1 MNTSIKYRLFLAFL
15 TATCLVVFCMF
26 LVMKGSFDR
35 GFLRYINT
43 MEQEQLEKLARGLE
57 KAYAEHEGWDFL
69 RQNPAELLRLIAATR
84 PKRDTPSP
92 HRKMLRDLLAGQEG
106 RSPREQR
113 PRIPRRFPRMFEL
126 RVLLLDA
133 RQQRVLGPSP
143 PPRLVLQ
150 PLSCAGRTVGY
161 LGLIKP
167 RGIGDIIDHHQLRFA
182 KEQRRSFALI
192 AVLVAAGAALLSFP
206 LSRRMVKRITTLAA
220 ATNQLAAG
228 RYDIRVPVRTADEL
242 GRLSRDFNTL
252 AQTLEN
258 NEQLRRRWMADIS
271 HELRTP
277 LAVLRGE
284 IEAVQDGV
292 RQMTSHTLDQLHGEV
307 LRFERLVTDLY
318 ELSLTDI
325 GALQYRKAPI
335 DLVEILQSALAAY
348 RPRFS
353 DRHLTLEDDL
363 IPEQPAPLLGD
374 PERLRQLFA
383 NLLEN
388 ALRYTDAGGCLRIAV
403 ERTKDRIVL
412 NFQDS
417 APGVPESALE
427 RLFDRLYRVEGS
439 RSRAHGG
446 AGLGLALCK
455 NIVEAHE
462 GAIAARPSPLGGL
475 WITITFPL
483 NG

>member
-1 MNTSIKYRLFLAFL
+1 M
-15 TATCLVVFCMF
+15 
-26 LVMKGSFDR
+26 D
-35 GFLRYINT
+35 
-43 MEQEQLEKLARGLE
+43 
-57 KAYAEHEGWDFL
+57 
-69 RQNPAELLRLIAATR
+69 
-84 PKRDTPSP
+84 
-92 HRKMLRDLLAGQEG
+92 
-106 RSPREQR
+106 
-113 PRIPRRFPRMFEL
+113 
-126 RVLLLDA
+126 
-133 RQQRVLGPSP
+133 
-143 PPRLVLQ
+143 LQ
-150 PLSCAGRTVGY
+150 PLSCDGRTVGY
-161 LGLIKP
+161 LGLLKP

-182 KEQRRSFALI
+182 REQRRSFALI

-228 RYDIRVPVRTADEL
+228 QYDIRVPSRTSDEL
-242 GRLSRDFNTL
+242 GRLGRDFNTL

-258 NEQLRRRWMADIS
+258 NEQLRRRWVADIS

-292 RQMTSHTLDQLHGEV
+292 RQLTPHTLEQLRGEV
-307 LRFERLVTDLY
+307 LRLERLVTDLY

-325 GALQYRKAPI
+325 GALQYRKSDI
-335 DLVEILQSALAAY
+335 DLAEILQGALATY
-348 RPRFS
+348 RPKFA
-353 DRHLTLEDDL
+353 DHKLALEDEL
-363 IPEQPAPLLGD
+363 LPAGSVPLFGD
-374 PERLRQLFA
+374 PERLQQLFA

-388 ALRYTDAGGCLRIAV
+388 ALRYTDAGGRLRVAM
-403 ERTKDRIVL
+403 ERTKHRITL

-417 APGVPESALE
+417 APGVPESAME

-455 NIVEAHE
+455 NIVEAHK
-462 GAIAARPSPLGGL
+462 GTISARPSPLGGL
-475 WITITFPL
+475 WIAITFPL